1 MIYQDSTRI
10 CKLIFRMFC
19 ICEFLFV
26 IASTL
31 IKYVL
36 LLFELLFIER
46 KNVFN
51 IVLSTHLVKHLIL
64 SILCI
69 KNYI

>member
-1 MIYQDSTRI
+1 MRI
-10 CKLIFRMFC
+10 F
-19 ICEFLFV
+19 FV
-26 IASTL
+26 TISTL
-31 IKYVL
+31 IKYAL
-36 LLFELLFIER
+36 PLFKLLFIER